1 MLLVRLVR
9 LQPWM
14 LLGEDAGVWRR
25 VVRRAVR
32 HAVRCKHR
40 LVLGVSVL
48 VFILLRRGH
57 RALDC
62 DTMLAVTVVVLSL
75 GGRTGSVCEA
85 LEARWER
92 AARVSGGV
100 VLHD

>member
-14 LLGEDAGVWRR
+14 LLGKDAGVWRR
-25 VVRRAVR
+25 VVRR
-32 HAVRCKHR
+32 AVRCKHR

-75 GGRTGSVCEA
+75 GGRTGCVCEA

>member
-14 LLGEDAGVWRR
+14 LLGEDAGVRRR

-32 HAVRCKHR
+32 CEHR
-40 LVLGVSVL
+40 LLLGVSVL
-48 VFILLRRGH
+48 VFILLRREY

-75 GGRTGSVCEA
+75 GGCTGSVCEA
-85 LEARWER
+85 LEARRER
-92 AARVSGGV
+92 TA
-100 VLHD
+100 